1 MDWLDKLIAD
11 ELKPY
16 NLILNALDDRKNDE
30 GLILISQKHLGEFT
44 NIHPTTVGK
53 KLKVLSEL
61 GSVEQVAPGKYK
73 LLHND
78 KEHTPHYYIRM
89 LIDLNIAGLVSLG
102 DFVTQREIFGLEKP
116 MLHRIDEYVRLVM
129 MKLKAELE

>member
-1 MDWLDKLIAD
+1 MDKLDELIAD

-30 GLILISQKHLGEFT
+30 GLILISQKHLGELID
-44 NIHPTTVGK
+44 IHPTTVGE
-53 KLKVLSEL
+53 KLRVLSEL
-61 GSVEQVAPGKYK
+61 GAVKQVAPGKYM

-78 KEHTPHYYIRM
+78 KEHTLHYYIRM

-102 DFVTQREIFGLEKP
+102 DFVTQKEIFGFEKP
-116 MLHRIDEYVRLVM
+116 MLHRIDEYIRRVM
-129 MKLKAELE
+129 LKLKAELE